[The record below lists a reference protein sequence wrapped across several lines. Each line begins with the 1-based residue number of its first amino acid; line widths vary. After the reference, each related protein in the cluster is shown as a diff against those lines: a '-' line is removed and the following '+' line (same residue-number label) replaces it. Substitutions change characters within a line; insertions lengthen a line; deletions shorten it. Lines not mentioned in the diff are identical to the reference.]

1 MEKIFFQFIINSE
14 NIFNSIKIYLIFF
27 YHFTINSTQLNT
39 KNVNFLIKKMKIKKF
54 EYLQNLFNIKSKYH

>member
-27 YHFTINSTQLNT
+27 YHFTINSTQHK
-39 KNVNFLIKKMKIKKF
+39 KNFNFLIKKMKIKKF
-54 EYLQNLFNIKSKYH
+54 EYLQNLFNIKSKHH

>member
-1 MEKIFFQFIINSE
+1 MVKIFFQFIINSE

-39 KNVNFLIKKMKIKKF
+39 TQHNTTQHNTTQHNTTQHNTTQHKK
-54 EYLQNLFNIKSKYH
+54 